1 MSQSHNPTTDT
12 QALLQSMLQRLKLQ
26 PARESQSCLHAS
38 VPIASASV
46 WGQDGQRGAS
56 HFQRVNN
63 SPVNGFESKEE
74 IKWGFAANGAPSK
87 DFVDSNLGLKGREI
101 QQPSPSCEDSS
112 LTSSSSQKDN
122 IDSNRGENKAVHGI
136 TTSETGQLF
145 PETSH
150 KDADVTSFERTGSY
164 GNSATE
170 NHIPSDKDATVVQSQ
185 DQLQGFI
192 PRVYAWSLKT
202 TETTAG
208 TQETQVSGVGNGGFG
223 ALAQSKDAQIISS
236 GHKTTNGSSRR
247 KLRPSENKTRRW
259 TQKIKEKWRDRPG
272 SFGKKEKEEGA
283 KVDQSE
289 HGAEN
294 SPQNQPL
301 ATGNLIHLLN
311 EEGERSLTSPNSS
324 NHRETPVTQS
334 VDSISEENSR
344 PANDFDFG
352 LGTFSLLD
360 EIVRG
365 QEWAKFL
372 NPTLPAPTAHQR
384 QPDDTLDQLK
394 IPQNPYDSGKSS
406 LISNQNVGG
415 SNTWS
420 LRLSSQSSSP
430 DFSMAQVSPDA
441 SVPVNMDI
449 TDGKQVQEVH
459 RQADQSEPME
469 HIQSEQSGL
478 GQQLRPP
485 AAEPVNIVDNSLLKG
500 RLYINRKRQHQPEER
515 RPTEMTTDGKDTGS
529 IFSPSSC
536 EMDETGGSQR
546 HNITSLFIQNS
557 SPSPLS
563 PSTSSPCSSI
573 PRGVLKYSVSQES
586 ESSMETL
593 TKRRRVED
601 ARHVHFS
608 EEVVTIVPPELDL
621 DTSYSEED
629 SVAEDDSVIEDD
641 YEVDQ
646 AEAVALQEVIPAR
659 RPALPAWIRALKR
672 KNTGRKHR

>member
-26 PARESQSCLHAS
+26 PAKESQSCLHTS
-38 VPIASASV
+38 VPIASASM

-56 HFQRVNN
+56 DFHRVNN

-74 IKWGFAANGAPSK
+74 IKWGFAANGSPSK
-87 DFVDSNLGLKGREI
+87 DFVDNNLGLKGREI
-101 QQPSPSCEDSS
+101 LQPSPSCEDSG

-136 TTSETGQLF
+136 TASETGQLF
-145 PETSH
+145 PEKLH
-150 KDADVTSFERTGSY
+150 KDADVTSFERTGNC

-170 NHIPSDKDATVVQSQ
+170 NHMPSDKDTTVVQSQ
-185 DQLQGFI
+185 DQPQGFI
-192 PRVYAWSLKT
+192 PRVYVWSLKT
-202 TETTAG
+202 TETSTG
-208 TQETQVSGVGNGGFG
+208 TQETQVPGVGNGGFG
-223 ALAQSKDAQIISS
+223 ALAQSKDTQIISS
-236 GHKTTNGSSRR
+236 GQNTSNSSSRR

-259 TQKIKEKWRDRPG
+259 TQKIKEKWRERPG
-272 SFGKKEKEEGA
+272 SFGKKEKEEGG

-301 ATGNLIHLLN
+301 ATGNLIHLPN
-311 EEGERSLTSPNSS
+311 KEGERSLTSPDSS
-324 NHRETPVTQS
+324 DHRETPVTQS
-334 VDSISEENSR
+334 EGGINEENSR
-344 PANDFDFG
+344 PTNDFDFG

-372 NPTLPAPTAHQR
+372 NPTLPATTAHQR
-384 QPDDTLDQLK
+384 PPQDTLDQLN
-394 IPQNPYDSGKSS
+394 IPLNPYDSGKSS
-406 LISNQNVGG
+406 VILNQPVGG

-420 LRLSSQSSSP
+420 FNLSSQSSSP

-441 SVPVNMDI
+441 SMPVSMDI
-449 TDGKQVQEVH
+449 TDGKQVQDVH
-459 RQADQSEPME
+459 RQADQAEPME
-469 HIQSEQSGL
+469 HIQVGQSGL
-478 GQQLRPP
+478 GQQLRYP
-485 AAEPVNIVDNSLLKG
+485 AAEPVNIVDNSLLKS
-500 RLYINRKRQHQPEER
+500 RLHITRKRQHQPEER
-515 RPTEMTTDGKDTGS
+515 RHTEMTIDGKDTGS
-529 IFSPSSC
+529 VFSPSSH
-536 EMDETGGSQR
+536 EMDETGGSQP
-546 HNITSLFIQNS
+546 HNIASVFT

-563 PSTSSPCSSI
+563 PSTSSPCSPI
-573 PRGVLKYSVSQES
+573 PRGVLKYSISQES

-601 ARHVHFS
+601 VRHVHFS
-608 EEVVTIVPPELDL
+608 EKVVAIAPPELDP
-621 DTSYSEED
+621 DASYSEED

-646 AEAVALQEVIPAR
+646 AEAVVLEEVIPAR

-672 KNTGRKHR
+672 RNTGRKHR